1 MAAPETVRVKLSS
14 EEAGAISLTP
24 VVVRD
29 MSLRELIEEIAA
41 VHGKDAGRIAET
53 LKRGSVTGGATRFRW
68 QCVELS
74 EVELASA
81 LAFLP
86 VDEPARTFDL
96 PHCTEARLIG
106 PGIHIVVS
114 RQVADV
120 RRLFRRTSFWSELPR
135 IAGALQYTVYSY
147 RERADI
153 FRAPLSIEQREAV
166 RALLPALKHATLA
179 RRIHLAPF
187 DAIEFVV
194 TR

>member
-14 EEAGAISLTP
+14 EEAGALSLTP

-29 MSLRELIEEIAA
+29 MPLRELIEEVAA
-41 VHGKDAGRIAET
+41 VHGKDAGRIAEA

-68 QCVELS
+68 QSVELS
-74 EVELASA
+74 EAELASA

-86 VDEPARTFDL
+86 VDEPVRPFD
-96 PHCTEARLIG
+96 PSRCAEARLTG
-106 PGIHIVVS
+106 PGIRIAIS
-114 RQVADV
+114 REVADV

-135 IAGALQYTVYSY
+135 IVGALQYAAYSY

-153 FRAPLSIEQREAV
+153 FRATLSVEQREAV
-166 RALLPALKHATLA
+166 RALLPMLKHATLA

-187 DAIEFVV
+187 DAIEFIV